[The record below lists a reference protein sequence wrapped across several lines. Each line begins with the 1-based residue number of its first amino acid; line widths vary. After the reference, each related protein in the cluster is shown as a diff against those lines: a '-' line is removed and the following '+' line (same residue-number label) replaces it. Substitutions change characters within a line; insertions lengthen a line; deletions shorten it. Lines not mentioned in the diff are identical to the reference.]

1 MEQKNIIIILLIVII
16 ILAAAIG
23 VMCLS
28 PSVAKQDTKIAITS
42 NDTLYEGSNLTV
54 KLTDINGTG
63 ISNQTVNVTLKDDE
77 GVTSY
82 FSAVT
87 NSKGI
92 GTLKLDKSAGNY
104 TVNVT
109 FAGNDNYTGS
119 TASQYL
125 EIKEEVVEQPAA
137 QQSSSSSS
145 NGGGLH
151 YDKEINVYY
160 NDEGVIVDPDG
171 EHPQGVGSSYSD
183 ARDARDRWERGEPVM
198 V

>member
-1 MEQKNIIIILLIVII
+1 MEQKHIIIILLIVVVV
-16 ILAAAIG
+16 LAAAMA
-23 VMCLS
+23 VMILS
-28 PSVAKQDTKIAITS
+28 PSMAKQETQITVTS
-42 NDTLYEGSNLTV
+42 NETVYEGDNLTF
-54 KLTDINGTG
+54 KLTDINSTG
-63 ISNQTVNVTLKDDE
+63 ISNQTVNVTLKDSDGE
-77 GVTSY
+77 TSY

-87 NSKGI
+87 NSDGI

-119 TASQYL
+119 TASQDL
-125 EIKEEVVEQPAA
+125 EINEEVVEQPAA

>member
-63 ISNQTVNVTLKDDE
+63 ISNQTVNVTLKGND
-77 GVTSY
+77 GVSSY
-82 FSAVT
+82 FSVVT
-87 NSKGI
+87 NSMGI

-119 TASQYL
+119 TASQDL

>member
-1 MEQKNIIIILLIVII
+1 MEQKHIIIILLIVVVV
-16 ILAAAIG
+16 LAAAMA
-23 VMCLS
+23 VMILS
-28 PSVAKQDTKIAITS
+28 PSVAKQETQITITS
-42 NDTLYEGSNLTV
+42 NETVYEGDNLTF

-63 ISNQTVNVTLKDDE
+63 ISNQTVNVTLKDND
-77 GVTSY
+77 GVSSY

-87 NSKGI
+87 DSKGI

-104 TVNVT
+104 AVNVT

-119 TASQYL
+119 TASQDL